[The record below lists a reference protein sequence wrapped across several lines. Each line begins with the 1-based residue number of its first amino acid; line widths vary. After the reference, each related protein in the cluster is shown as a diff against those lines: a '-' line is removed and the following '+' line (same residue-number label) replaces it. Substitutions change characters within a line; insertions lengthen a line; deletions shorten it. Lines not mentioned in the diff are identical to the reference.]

1 MSKNKEIAE
10 IFSKMAD
17 IMEFLG
23 ENPYRINTYR
33 RVAEVLSELGVYMEE
48 LVKTGKI
55 YQIPGIGESSV
66 SKILE
71 YLRTGKIS
79 KYEELKKQVPEGLL
93 ELLDVP
99 GIGPKTLRLAY
110 EKPHVRTKDDFLRA
124 VRSGMLATL
133 PGIREKKLQNIMR
146 GLELYEKSKE
156 RISLI
161 EACQVDERLLEH
173 MKKVGEFYQNI
184 DLAGSLRRRKKT
196 VGDIDLLVSADKR
209 FWSALHEPSTKF
221 DEVQDILLKGE
232 TKSSMILKNAKQ
244 ADFRTVEP
252 HQWGSVLQCFTG
264 SKEHNVRIRDIA
276 KAKRL
281 RLSEYGVF
289 RADTEEWL
297 GGRTEEEVY
306 ELLGMDC
313 PPPELRENVG
323 EVELALERKLPRL
336 VEWED
341 IKGDFHM
348 HTNWSDGLGIIE
360 EMAETAYRLGL

>member
-33 RVAEVLSELGVYMEE
+33 RVAEVLSELGVDVEE

-79 KYEELKKQVPEGLL
+79 KYEELKKQVPEDLL

-110 EKPHVRTKDDFLRA
+110 EKLNVRTKDDFLRA

-156 RISLI
+156 RMSLI
-161 EACQVDERLLEH
+161 DAYQGGDRLFGTYEKSWGVLP
-173 MKKVGEFYQNI
+173 KYRTGGEFKKEEGNRWRYRP
-184 DLAGSLRRRKKT
+184 LGFLRIKGFGPHCMNT
-196 VGDIDLLVSADKR
+196 LLN
-209 FWSALHEPSTKF
+209 LMKF
-221 DEVQDILLKGE
+221 
-232 TKSSMILKNAKQ
+232 
-244 ADFRTVEP
+244 
-252 HQWGSVLQCFTG
+252 
-264 SKEHNVRIRDIA
+264 RIF
-276 KAKRL
+276 
-281 RLSEYGVF
+281 Y
-289 RADTEEWL
+289 
-297 GGRTEEEVY
+297 
-306 ELLGMDC
+306 
-313 PPPELRENVG
+313 LREKQSQV
-323 EVELALERKLPRL
+323 
-336 VEWED
+336 
-341 IKGDFHM
+341 
-348 HTNWSDGLGIIE
+348 
-360 EMAETAYRLGL
+360 